1 MVSFLSE
8 ALEKRELERNTIIA
22 NSEDGI
28 FVVDLSSRMIAEANL
43 RGADMLG
50 YTPGDLVN
58 ATLETIWQDS
68 GERLRFF
75 NFLKTGGNAHTIEAH
90 LTGKNGGTR
99 TVLLSAG
106 TLPEHRAV
114 LTATDITDRER
125 MLAEMRRLSDVRESI
140 IKNAHVWLMVLDYKG
155 RILEWNHAA
164 EEMSGYPAA
173 EVMGGNE
180 IWKHLYP
187 EKKYRNEITGKIA
200 EIISR
205 DNYLENLQTTIVSKN
220 GKKKTILWNTR
231 GLPDKKE
238 SVGTYI
244 AIGVDI
250 TDRERMLAEMRRL
263 SDVRESVIKNAHV
276 WLMVLDS

>member
-1 MVSFLSE
+1 M
-8 ALEKRELERNTIIA
+8 
-22 NSEDGI
+22 
-28 FVVDLSSRMIAEANL
+28 
-43 RGADMLG
+43 
-50 YTPGDLVN
+50 
-58 ATLETIWQDS
+58 S
-68 GERLRFF
+68 G
-75 NFLKTGGNAHTIEAH
+75 
-90 LTGKNGGTR
+90 
-99 TVLLSAG
+99 
-106 TLPEHRAV
+106 
-114 LTATDITDRER
+114 
-125 MLAEMRRLSDVRESI
+125 ESI

-164 EEMSGYPAA
+164 EEMSGYPGA
-173 EVMGGNE
+173 EVMGRNE

-200 EIISR
+200 EIIRR
-205 DNYLENLQTTIVSKN
+205 DNYLENLQTTVVNKN
-220 GKKKTILWNTR
+220 GKKKIILWNTR

-276 WLMVLDS
+276 WLMVLDSKGRILEWNHAAEEMSGYPAAEVMGRNEIWKHLYPEKKYRNEITGKIAEIIRRDNYLENLQTTVVSKNGNKKIILWNTRGLPDEKRERWHLYCNWCRNH